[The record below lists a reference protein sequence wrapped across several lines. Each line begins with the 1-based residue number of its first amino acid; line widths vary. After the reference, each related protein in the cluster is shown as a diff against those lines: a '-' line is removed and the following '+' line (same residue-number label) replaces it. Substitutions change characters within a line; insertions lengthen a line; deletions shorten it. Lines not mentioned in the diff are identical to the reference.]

1 MLPSHFNVFLKGC
14 FNTLHICSITS
25 VKRMSDVQEIFR
37 LLFVLAVKPNF
48 HTLIPKAYPWEQ
60 FITLK
65 LEFVKNISF

>member
-1 MLPSHFNVFLKGC
+1 
-14 FNTLHICSITS
+14 
-25 VKRMSDVQEIFR
+25 MSDVQEIFR